1 MSAWYK
7 QIFLWGQTN
16 LTEDDPEKCDLGF
29 WIDYW
34 KKTGVEGII
43 INCGG
48 IVSYYQSRFE
58 MQYKAAMLGDKDYF
72 GEWNKAAREA
82 GLAVVARMDIN
93 ATTKKMYLENP
104 SWYCVDKEGNPI
116 LSQGRYVACVNG
128 GYYQKFLPRVFEEII
143 EKYHP
148 NGFADNS
155 WAGLTRAT
163 ICYCDNCRRKFRE
176 ECGLDL
182 PEKVDWENP
191 TYRRW
196 VRWNYELRVRNWNF
210 YNEVTR
216 SAGGEDCRWFGML
229 NADPFDTGGRFYD
242 IRKLAEHSEFIFCD
256 HQGREDHYGF
266 EQNSVNGNLF
276 RMIAGEDVTVAESMA
291 HYYKGVRT
299 FRLSAAP
306 RQEVRNWMLS
316 GVSGGIA
323 PWYHFVGGQTADR
336 RKFEIS
342 DDLYRWLGERK
353 LYLSNRR
360 NCASIGLVWNQ
371 ESAVYY
377 GRDKGKVYSGY
388 PFYGFA
394 KALSKAGI
402 PFVPI
407 HADDLDKYA
416 DRLEVLIL
424 PNVAILSREQ
434 EEKVICCLEAGKGLV
449 MTCVTGLMDEDGEER
464 VEEGLLWHY
473 LGLKKTGG
481 MIGAGDDT
489 KADWMHHD
497 AHNYMKVDGK
507 CQLLEGLENTDILP
521 FGGRVVRTESCGS
534 LKQAMHLI
542 PSFPIYPPEFAWIR
556 EEDEHFA
563 MVYTGTLSSGA
574 RVVYMPADLDRCYM
588 QYVLPDLGKLLE
600 NAVRYAA
607 DGRIPVQVEALG
619 QVHLDAYMQEDRLIL
634 HLLNFCGCDGPIGSV
649 VENLPV
655 GPVKIRIQKDVA
667 DREAV
672 SLITDR
678 KFHICRDGNEFCISL
693 DRLEEQEM
701 LLMRIN

>member
-1 MSAWYK
+1 M
-7 QIFLWGQTN
+7 
-16 LTEDDPEKCDLGF
+16 
-29 WIDYW
+29 
-34 KKTGVEGII
+34 
-43 INCGG
+43 
-48 IVSYYQSRFE
+48 
-58 MQYKAAMLGDKDYF
+58 
-72 GEWNKAAREA
+72 
-82 GLAVVARMDIN
+82 
-93 ATTKKMYLENP
+93 
-104 SWYCVDKEGNPI
+104 
-116 LSQGRYVACVNG
+116 
-128 GYYQKFLPRVFEEII
+128 
-143 EKYHP
+143 
-148 NGFADNS
+148 
-155 WAGLTRAT
+155 
-163 ICYCDNCRRKFRE
+163 
-176 ECGLDL
+176 
-182 PEKVDWENP
+182 
-191 TYRRW
+191 
-196 VRWNYELRVRNWNF
+196 
-210 YNEVTR
+210 
-216 SAGGEDCRWFGML
+216 
-229 NADPFDTGGRFYD
+229 
-242 IRKLAEHSEFIFCD
+242 
-256 HQGREDHYGF
+256 
-266 EQNSVNGNLF
+266 
-276 RMIAGEDVTVAESMA
+276 
-291 HYYKGVRT
+291 
-299 FRLSAAP
+299 
-306 RQEVRNWMLS
+306 
-316 GVSGGIA
+316 
-323 PWYHFVGGQTADR
+323 
-336 RKFEIS
+336 
-342 DDLYRWLGERK
+342 
-353 LYLSNRR
+353 
-360 NCASIGLVWNQ
+360 
-371 ESAVYY
+371 
-377 GRDKGKVYSGY
+377 
-388 PFYGFA
+388 
-394 KALSKAGI
+394 
-402 PFVPI
+402 
-407 HADDLDKYA
+407 
-416 DRLEVLIL
+416 IL

-434 EEKVICCLEAGKGLV
+434 EEKVICCMEAGKGLV
-449 MTCVTGLMDEDGEER
+449 MTGVTGLMDEDGEER

-600 NAVRYAA
+600 NAVRYVA